1 MKKTAAK
8 KPDAKKA
15 TKAKVG
21 KDGKPKKK
29 ATVKVARTT
38 AHAKLAAKAK
48 AKTAAGKPKALKV
61 QKGTA
66 KAKAVAILK
75 AKKVKTKVRSR
86 MLSYFVLEV
95 WFAFVFAL
103 LDQWSRPK
111 SACVL
116 LGSSNP
122 PRVTYTKP
130 GNRTM
135 SSNDDFLEG
144 ISLKSK

>member
-48 AKTAAGKPKALKV
+48 AKTAAGKTKALKV

-86 MLSYFVLEV
+86 MLSYFVLVV
-95 WFAFVFAL
+95 WFTFVLA
-103 LDQWSRPK
+103 LDQWGRPK

-116 LGSSNP
+116 LGSNKP
-122 PRVTYTKP
+122 PRVTYNKP